1 VISIIDLA
9 LTWIRVHALP
19 MFAAASHATSGW
31 IRRTRIHYFRRV
43 DRNAKC
49 PACGHRLGDIVFSV
63 DLRLL
68 VHKCFICR
76 AEWGEK
82 PLLVADAWLAKP
94 AAPVPD
100 DPTAGY

>member
-1 VISIIDLA
+1 MINLFELA
-9 LTWIRVHALP
+9 LTWIRLRALP
-19 MFAAASHATSGW
+19 RIAAWALAVRLAF
-31 IRRTRIHYFRRV
+31 RRTRIHYFRRV

-49 PACGHRLGDIVFSV
+49 PACGYRMGDIVFSV

-82 PLLVADAWLAKP
+82 PLLVAEAWLAKP
-94 AAPVPD
+94 AAPVSD